1 MRGKKYQNIT
11 TVWITGDKKETNE
24 KSKIENIATG
34 EWKYCMW
41 KIEITKYLEEKI
53 NNLGDIK
60 MSSPKEKKTN
70 QEGQSNESQ
79 GRAEH

>member
-1 MRGKKYQNIT
+1 
-11 TVWITGDKKETNE
+11 
-24 KSKIENIATG
+24 
-34 EWKYCMW
+34 MW

-60 MSSPKEKKTN
+60 MSSPKEKKMN
-70 QEGQSNESQ
+70 QGGQSHESQ